1 MPVDPNGPSNSDWEV
16 EESLDIEWA
25 HAMAPMANIILFEA
39 SSNIDGAVSNA
50 QITSGVDVISMSWSE
65 SESGAET
72 GSDPLSFTT
81 PAGHGGITYLAASGD
96 YGAYVQNSTMITPQY
111 PAASPDV
118 VAVGGTSLTAIGN
131 TYSSETSWGN
141 GASSDTA
148 GGGGGGVSQFESQP
162 SYQSGVTNAF
172 STSNRCYPDVS
183 ADANPGDGVP
193 VYDSYDF
200 GVSTP
205 WYAGCV
211 GGTSLAT
218 PLWAGMIAVADQG
231 RAISGLG
238 SLDGQTQTLPLLYQ
252 IQSAAP
258 GDFHNI
264 TTGNSIGPTSP
275 TFANSTPSSPS
286 YYPGTGFNLA
296 TGIGSPVANELDSR
310 PGGLPRRGHARVGLA
325 RRRQRHDDQSFRAR
339 LGHGGQRGTIEPQL
353 HLGRDRAARRRHG
366 ADLLGQRHECR
377 QEHHGHVLPCR
388 KLYVPGHD
396 RGLGR
401 TDDNQQRQHDGEPDA
416 LRDHGHAGH
425 AHAEQR
431 CHAAVRGRR
440 LRPVWGGDGP
450 WRHGL
455 VGQRGINQQQRPIYC
470 PLRLGFG
477 HGHGLQRTVQ
487 RVGTGDGH
495 QRPDHDR
502 TQFRPDAGR
511 AGRRRAGHGDG
522 QRHGDQRAGRGQ

>member
-1 MPVDPNGPSNSDWEV
+1 MPSAQFGLPALVAPGGGSGPTFQKLTQSGQPVTEDPNSANYVPVDPNGPSNSDWEV

-231 RAISGLG
+231 R
-238 SLDGQTQTLPLLYQ
+238 
-252 IQSAAP
+252 
-258 GDFHNI
+258 
-264 TTGNSIGPTSP
+264 
-275 TFANSTPSSPS
+275 
-286 YYPGTGFNLA
+286 
-296 TGIGSPVANELDSR
+296 GSPDWVAR
-310 PGGLPRRGHARVGLA
+310 
-325 RRRQRHDDQSFRAR
+325 
-339 LGHGGQRGTIEPQL
+339 
-353 HLGRDRAARRRHG
+353 
-366 ADLLGQRHECR
+366 
-377 QEHHGHVLPCR
+377 
-388 KLYVPGHD
+388 
-396 RGLGR
+396 
-401 TDDNQQRQHDGEPDA
+401 
-416 LRDHGHAGH
+416 
-425 AHAEQR
+425 
-431 CHAAVRGRR
+431 
-440 LRPVWGGDGP
+440 
-450 WRHGL
+450 
-455 VGQRGINQQQRPIYC
+455 
-470 PLRLGFG
+470 
-477 HGHGLQRTVQ
+477 
-487 RVGTGDGH
+487 
-495 QRPDHDR
+495 
-502 TQFRPDAGR
+502 RPDADV
-511 AGRRRAGHGDG
+511 AVALSDPK
-522 QRHGDQRAGRGQ
+522 RGSR